1 MKLRKLKVVDK
12 GFYLYFY
19 LLLLS
24 FISKK
29 QYFSTSI
36 SEASKIVYLFVSLSR
51 LVSFGVCINIQY
63 FFDVVRNKL
72 QTINIYQNLSKED
85 QKFKKRASHV
95 NVP

>member
-72 QTINIYQNLSKED
+72 HIYQSLSKED

-95 NVP
+95 NLP